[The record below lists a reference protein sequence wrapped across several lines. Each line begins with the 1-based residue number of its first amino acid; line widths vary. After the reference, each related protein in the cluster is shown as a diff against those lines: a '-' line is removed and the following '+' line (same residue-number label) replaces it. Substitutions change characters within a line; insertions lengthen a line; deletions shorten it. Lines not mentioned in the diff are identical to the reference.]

1 MVSSKLIIGVK
12 HDVRK
17 AGKHAISMKADEI
30 RRRSGSGKHLPSYW
44 CYACNNYQ
52 PLLLRAAEKQI

>member
-30 RRRSGSGKHLPSYW
+30 RRRSGSEKHLVIGAMLATIINPY
-44 CYACNNYQ
+44 C
-52 PLLLRAAEKQI
+52 